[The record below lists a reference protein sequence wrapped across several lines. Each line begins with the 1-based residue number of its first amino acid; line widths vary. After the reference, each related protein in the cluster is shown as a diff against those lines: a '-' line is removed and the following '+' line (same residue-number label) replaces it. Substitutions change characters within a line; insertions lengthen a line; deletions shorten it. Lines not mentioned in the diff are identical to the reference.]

1 MPTRAQF
8 PQTGLPPPALFE
20 LMEEARSRDVDW
32 RRGRVALYVHY
43 AGEDVLA
50 VAKAAYQRF
59 FSENGLGLKAF
70 PSLQKFED
78 DIVAW
83 TGTCAMTPEGLMAA
97 VVALRASLSE
107 KIAELEEDPQWN
119 TGDEREELVVALDE
133 LIIQAESLRDALQ
146 EA

>member
-1 MPTRAQF
+1 
-8 PQTGLPPPALFE
+8 
-20 LMEEARSRDVDW
+20 
-32 RRGRVALYVHY
+32 
-43 AGEDVLA
+43 
-50 VAKAAYQRF
+50 
-59 FSENGLGLKAF
+59 
-70 PSLQKFED
+70 
-78 DIVAW
+78 
-83 TGTCAMTPEGLMAA
+83 MAA